1 MTNTK
6 ENKPRAKNQ
15 PINEELFI
23 AACKKA
29 EDREEVLE
37 KMDIS
42 VRTFQRYYKKNRNLG
57 KIPEI
62 DGRIVIDEAKIGELK
77 EYFAKGYNKLNACY
91 KANIHYDTLAKY
103 CKRNPD
109 FQREIEILQ
118 ETPYDLAKDIIQ
130 EELELKNVDIAKM
143 VWKEQK
149 QNDRARKF
157 GEGLGKTA
165 SEGVQVQV
173 NFID

>member
-1 MTNTK
+1 M
-6 ENKPRAKNQ
+6 
-15 PINEELFI
+15 
-23 AACKKA
+23 
-29 EDREEVLE
+29 
-37 KMDIS
+37 
-42 VRTFQRYYKKNRNLG
+42 
-57 KIPEI
+57 
-62 DGRIVIDEAKIGELK
+62 
-77 EYFAKGYNKLNACY
+77 
-91 KANIHYDTLAKY
+91 
-103 CKRNPD
+103 
-109 FQREIEILQ
+109 
-118 ETPYDLAKDIIQ
+118 AKDIIQ